1 MSKEQILL
9 VEDDELLLH
18 MYCEKLTR
26 EGFSVHTEGNG
37 KEAANW
43 LNTHT
48 PKLVVLD
55 ILLPGMNGL
64 SLIKAIRRHDHL
76 QKTQIVIL
84 TNLTE
89 ADVHVA
95 GELRSSL
102 NIAAYYVKAQ
112 ISPSELV
119 KNLKALLKPHTK

>member
-1 MSKEQILL
+1 MTKTQILL
-9 VEDDELLLH
+9 VEDDELLLQ
-18 MYCEKLTR
+18 MYCLKLQR
-26 EGFSVHTEGNG
+26 EGFNVHAEANG
-37 KEAANW
+37 SMAAEW
-43 LNTHT
+43 LKTHS

-64 SLIKAIRRHDHL
+64 QLIKAIRRMDHL
-76 QKTQIVIL
+76 KSTKVVIL

-95 GELRSSL
+95 GELKSSL

-119 KNLKALLKPHTK
+119 NNLKALLA